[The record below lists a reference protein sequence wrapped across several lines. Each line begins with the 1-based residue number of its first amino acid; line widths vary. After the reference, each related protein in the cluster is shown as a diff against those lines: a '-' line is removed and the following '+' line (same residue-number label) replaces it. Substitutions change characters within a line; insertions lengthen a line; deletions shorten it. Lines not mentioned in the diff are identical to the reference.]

1 MNRSVLEIGR
11 KMDAL
16 GLWSRIAPYNWAVKP
31 RGTVFPYF
39 CCVLPGDRKP
49 VKVRF
54 LMLEGWQTLH
64 DFIRTRVDLNFGVYS
79 SPIEFPHFEL
89 VVLDSGEMKV
99 FRHDAGYM
107 PREISAQQEA
117 FVARIMWEAYGVML
131 RLESEPKLPIRYVA
145 DKAMFARY
153 EVSDGVWEDRP
164 LKIPDPPAYVEKIS
178 FDKTD
183 LARAKDIPFLRSRVM
198 NVDFRLVPTIMTK
211 EPRPRSVYQL
221 IGYVQDEDL
230 VVFDRRASVSVD
242 TGLKG
247 LWEGMPRQFLKAMI
261 ESGSVPGEI
270 RVPSGRV
277 FRMLRPLG
285 LELPFKLVLRDK
297 LKFPSV

>member
-16 GLWSRIAPYNWAVKP
+16 ELWQSIAPYNWAIKP

-39 CCVLPGDRKP
+39 CCVLAGDGKP

-64 DFIRTRVDLNFGVYS
+64 DFIRTRVDLNFGVFS

-89 VVLDSGEMKV
+89 VILESGEMKM

-107 PREISAQQEA
+107 PHETTDDQNA
-117 FVARIMWEAYGVML
+117 FVSRILWEAYGVML

-145 DKAMFARY
+145 EKAMFSRY

-164 LKIPDPPAYVEKIS
+164 LKIPDPPPYVEKIS
-178 FDKTD
+178 FEKKDV
-183 LARAKDIPFLRSRVM
+183 ARAKDIPFIRDEVM
-198 NVDFRLVPTIMTK
+198 HVDFRLVPSIMTR
-211 EPRPRSVYQL
+211 EARPRSVYQL
-221 IGYVQDEDL
+221 IGYVPATDAVL
-230 VVFDRRASVSVD
+230 IDRRASIGAD

-247 LWEGMPRQFLKAMI
+247 LWEGMPRQLLKAMI
-261 ESGSVPGEI
+261 EVGHIPGEI

-285 LELPFKLVLRDK
+285 LELPFKLTLHDK